1 MLTMGPAAAAV
12 GRIGLE
18 VAIVDYFVVG
28 SVVCVSENDEL
39 LAVRSRDI
47 ALPWMIVISPVW
59 ALHWADAHRRQT
71 ATGIVATH
79 TEEIGV
85 VGPEEEPRSVGIIQ
99 HAHTK

>member
-18 VAIVDYFVVG
+18 VAIVDYFVVVG

-47 ALPWMIVISPVW
+47 ALPWMIVISPAW

-71 ATGIVATH
+71 AMGIVATH
-79 TEEIGV
+79 TKK
-85 VGPEEEPRSVGIIQ
+85 RSGLWVLRRSRE
-99 HAHTK
+99 A